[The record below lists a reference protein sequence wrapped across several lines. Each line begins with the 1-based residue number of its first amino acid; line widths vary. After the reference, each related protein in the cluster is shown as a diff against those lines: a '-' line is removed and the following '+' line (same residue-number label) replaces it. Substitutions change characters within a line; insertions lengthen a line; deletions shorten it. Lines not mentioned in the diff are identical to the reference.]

1 MFTPVQRDIRK
12 LHQKFILLISIIC
25 KNQLIMDKHPETFKP
40 SDINYIAVKNIKV
53 ERKTEE

>member
-1 MFTPVQRDIRK
+1 
-12 LHQKFILLISIIC
+12 
-25 KNQLIMDKHPETFKP
+25 MDKHPETFKP